1 MPDLLS
7 KLPPRIHKIL
17 DEGAEQGASRIA
29 FTDERGAE
37 WSYRR
42 LIDTVGRVAAEM
54 NRLGVRSG
62 DRVMIVCENSIAAIV
77 LMYAASRLDA
87 WAVMA
92 NARLS
97 AHELDLIE
105 QDCSPRRIFFTNAVS
120 PEADAHAERRGASA
134 HLFTGI
140 GEVKLGE
147 LHPDAVPERTYA
159 DPARQAA
166 ILIYTTG
173 TTGRPKGVMLSHR
186 SLAFVA
192 ARGKRTSTI
201 LASDVSLCLMPISH
215 SYGLTTMQGA
225 LFAGAHLRIM
235 PRFSLTQTIELIR
248 NGTLTLFSAVPAL
261 YARLVTH
268 ADQTGTPLSPN
279 KLRYAYTGT
288 APLDL
293 PLRRNVERVLGVTL
307 HNGYGLTETSP
318 TISRTSYEMGSDEI
332 NIGPPIPGIEIRIVG
347 ADGREIHD
355 GSPGELH
362 VRGPNV
368 MLGYYRQPELTQS
381 VIDADGFLNTG
392 DIVSRAPGG
401 ELVVQGRT
409 KELIIRSGFNV
420 YPPEIEAVLNSHPS
434 VLNSAV
440 VGRAIEGDEEIIAF
454 VEPVPGSSI
463 EIRELLSLIESRLA
477 RYKKPQQIIVM
488 PQLPVAPNGKIRK
501 NELKRHAENCPKP
514 SDVDFGQNSHPAQ
527 AIR

>member
-1 MPDLLS
+1 MPTMLDLLS
-7 KLPPRIHKIL
+7 KLPSRIHKIL
-17 DEGAEQGASRIA
+17 DEGAERGASRTA
-29 FTDERGAE
+29 FTDERGIE

-42 LIDTVGRVAAEM
+42 LIDTVARVSAEM
-54 NRLGVRSG
+54 ARLGVRSG
-62 DRVMIVCENSIAAIV
+62 DRVMITCENSIAAIV

-105 QDCSPRRIFFTNAVS
+105 QDSAPRRIFYTDAIS
-120 PEADAHAERRGASA
+120 KEADAHAERRGASA
-134 HLFTGI
+134 QLFTGI
-140 GEVKLGE
+140 GEIKVSALNAE
-147 LHPDAVPERTYA
+147 AVPERTYA
-159 DPARQAA
+159 DPARQVA

-192 ARGKRTSTI
+192 ARGKRTGTI
-201 LASDVSLCLMPISH
+201 LADDVSLCLMPISH

-225 LFAGAHLRIM
+225 LFAGSHLRIM
-235 PRFSLTQTIELIR
+235 PRFSLTQTVEAIQ

-261 YARLVTH
+261 YARLVAH
-268 ADQTGTPLSPN
+268 ADQTGVRLSPN

-293 PLRRNVERVLGVTL
+293 SLRRSVERVLGVTL

-318 TISRTSYEMGSDEI
+318 TISRTTYEMGSDEI
-332 NIGPPIPGIEIRIVG
+332 NIGPPIPGIEIRIIG
-347 ADGREIHD
+347 TDGREIRD

-362 VRGPNV
+362 VRGPNL
-368 MLGYYRQPELTQS
+368 MLGYYGQPELTRTI
-381 VIDADGFLNTG
+381 IDADGFLNTG

-401 ELVVQGRT
+401 ELLMQGRT

-420 YPPEIEAVLNSHPS
+420 YPPEIEAVLNSHPK

-440 VGRAIEGDEEIIAF
+440 VGRSIEGDEEIIAF
-454 VEPVPGSSI
+454 VEAVPGSSI
-463 EIRELLSLIESRLA
+463 ETRELLALIESRLA

-488 PQLPVAPNGKIRK
+488 PQLPVAPNGKIMK
-501 NELKRHAENCPKP
+501 NDLKRQAEKLL
-514 SDVDFGQNSHPAQ
+514 PAV
-527 AIR
+527 